1 MFVKYIEISE
11 KCLNHIKYLKTQD
24 LTKWKEEHAKVKSTS
39 ANETNSIEIDL
50 EKDTTNCFSNQIEQ
64 NVNTKK
70 ALHNQGLAVKTEK
83 IEKKISNYFLIL
95 ANFPKDVTRIEI
107 IELSKDIH
115 RLYINHEIDKKGVLL
130 KRYIVVCFYDIM
142 ARLKF
147 NRSRKFRKRLEFFVE
162 KYLTGFKVKVYIHEF
177 YLRFLF

>member
-24 LTKWKEEHAKVKSTS
+24 LTKWKEEQAKVKSTS

-50 EKDTTNCFSNQIEQ
+50 EKDTTNCFSNRIEQ

-70 ALHNQGLAVKTEK
+70 ASYNQALAVKTEK

-95 ANFPKDVTRIEI
+95 SNFPKDVTRVEI

-130 KRYIVVCFYDIM
+130 KRYIVVCFLFNIK
-142 ARLKF
+142 ARLKL
-147 NRSRKFRKRLEFFVE
+147 NGSRKYRKRLEFLLRRIIG
-162 KYLTGFKVKVYIHEF
+162 YGF

>member
-24 LTKWKEEHAKVKSTS
+24 LAKWKEEQAKVNSS
-39 ANETNSIEIDL
+39 SINETRPIEIDL
-50 EKDTTNCFSNQIEQ
+50 ENETTNCSINQIEQ
-64 NVNTKK
+64 NVKTKK
-70 ALHNQGLAVKTEK
+70 ASYNQGLAVKTEK

-95 ANFPKDVTRIEI
+95 SNIPKNVTRIEI

-130 KRYIVVCFYDIM
+130 KRYIVVFFNNN
-142 ARLKF
+142 ARLKL
-147 NRSRKFRKRLEFFVE
+147 NRSRKFRKRLEVF
-162 KYLTGFKVKVYIHEF
+162 LRRITG
-177 YLRFLF
+177 